1 MKTVQLCNETLQLH
15 ASGAIHWPAQQMLLI
30 ADIHFGKSASF
41 RALGVPVPRGTTSDN
56 LAQLSALLEATQ
68 AQHIVFL
75 GDFLHS
81 KQAKAASTLGAL
93 ARWRTQHAAIAL
105 TLVRGNHDARAGD
118 PPEHLNIRIV
128 DEPFIVG
135 PFALCHHPQPVD
147 GHYALAGHW
156 HPCVSLAGRARERL
170 RLPCFW
176 FGDEGGQ
183 DADRHAVGILPA
195 FGDFTGMHPIEP
207 GAGDRVL
214 AIAGDAIRDI
224 PFPLLET
231 HP

>member
-1 MKTVQLCNETLQLH
+1 MLPIQLAHETLHLH
-15 ASGAIHWPAQQMLLI
+15 ASGAIHWPARSMLLI

-56 LAQLSALLEATQ
+56 LAQLTSLLAETQ

-81 KQAKAASTLGAL
+81 RQAKAPSTLAAL
-93 ARWRTQHAAIAL
+93 ARWRAQHADVQL

-118 PPEHLNIRIV
+118 PPEQLNIHIV
-128 DEPFIVG
+128 DEPFIAA
-135 PFALCHHPQPVD
+135 PFALCHHPQTVD

-156 HPCVSLAGRARERL
+156 HPCVFIAGRAKERL

-176 FGDEGGQ
+176 LGDQ
-183 DADRHAVGILPA
+183 ALHAMGILPA

-207 GAGDRVL
+207 REGDRVY
-214 AIAGDAIRDI
+214 AVAGNAIREI
-224 PFPLLET
+224 PAALLS
-231 HP
+231 